1 MTKKMEKLTQ
11 NKFSFGLTIIELLTV
26 VAILIILSSISI
38 SLFRI
43 FQKESGLTNAAEE
56 IINMLRFAQNKTLAS
71 QESSQW
77 GVYFSTSSSPQEYI
91 LFKGSDYASRD
102 PAYDQVHKIPEKIE
116 IYEVDLTGGGSE
128 IVFEKVLGNT
138 DSSGNISLR
147 LKEDTSKTRQ
157 VIVEQ
162 SGKVVSSPETV
173 PGDTSRIKD
182 SRHVHFD
189 YSYSRPID
197 TLNET
202 LTLTFTYNSSSETRD
217 IIIADNMKG
226 GQIYWEGEVEV
237 AGSMQKI
244 KIHTHRLN
252 DVILGTEFC
261 VHRDRRY
268 NDKALTIEISGD
280 GTGNLIQYDADNQ
293 TSPGTS
299 IYASTPIPQ

>member
-1 MTKKMEKLTQ
+1 MEKLTQ

-26 VAILIILSSISI
+26 VAILIILTSISI

-43 FQKESGLTNAAEE
+43 FQKESGLTNTAEE

-77 GVYFSTSSSPQEYI
+77 GVYFLTSSSPQEYI
-91 LFKGSDYASRD
+91 LFKGGDYTSRD

-116 IYEVDLTGGGSE
+116 IYEVNLTGGGSE
-128 IVFEKVLGNT
+128 IVFERISGDTNY
-138 DSSGNISLR
+138 SGNVSLR
-147 LKEDTSKTRQ
+147 LKENTLKTRQ
-157 VIVEQ
+157 IIVEQ
-162 SGKVVSSPETV
+162 SGKVVSSPETS
-173 PGDTSRIKD
+173 PSDTGRIKD

-189 YSYSRPID
+189 YSRQID
-197 TLNET
+197 TLSEV
-202 LTLTFTYNSSSETRD
+202 LTLTFTYNSSGETRD

-237 AGSMQKI
+237 DGSMQKI

-252 DVILGTEFC
+252 DIVLGTEFC

-268 NDKALTIEISGD
+268 NNKKLTIEISGD
-280 GTGNLIQYDADNQ
+280 GTGDLIQYDADDQ
-293 TSPGTS
+293 TPQGTS
-299 IYASTPIPQ
+299 IYASTPIWQ